1 MLIRIQLKKLS
12 KKLHYEEFSAVEEEK
27 NCSNVKNHGGG
38 PIYFNNFNKKN
49 RFSLSLPENRC
60 FQTGITLNTDNIE
73 KNRLAISLHF
83 SCFFSSNF
91 TSKVQIRIM
100 NADPGPQGYI

>member
-1 MLIRIQLKKLS
+1 MKSFLQLKK
-12 KKLHYEEFSAVEEEK
+12 K

-91 TSKVQIRIM
+91 NSKVQIRIM